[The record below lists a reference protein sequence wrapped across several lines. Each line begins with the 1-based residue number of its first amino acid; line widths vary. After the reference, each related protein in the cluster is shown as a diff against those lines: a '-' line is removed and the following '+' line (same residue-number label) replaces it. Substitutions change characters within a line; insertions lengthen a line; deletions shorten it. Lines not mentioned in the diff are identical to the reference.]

1 MAIASSGAAPVSER
15 VAVLGTGTMAP
26 GIAASF
32 AAAGWPARLWGR
44 DADRLN
50 AASERATA
58 ALGQLRAEQLA
69 GPSATTVSA
78 THDLAA
84 ALADVS
90 LVVEAVREDAAT
102 KRSLF
107 EQVERHAAPGALL
120 ASTTSGLL
128 IDDFVGPSPERYLA
142 LHFWNPAHLM
152 PLVEVA
158 GGQATPGEVVDRGC
172 AIVQAIGKTP
182 VRLRRPVVGFIGTR
196 LQQAVVREAIALLE
210 AGVADAA
217 DIDAATR
224 LSFGARFPVMGP
236 LETSDVGGLDVVLAI
251 HDYLL
256 GELDRSV
263 EPNPLLRSL
272 VDRGEL
278 GAKTGRGFYDWSVR
292 SADELRAERDRELIT
307 RVRMLRDAEEGKQG
321 R

>member
-1 MAIASSGAAPVSER
+1 MTTGNPGGGPVSER

-44 DADRLN
+44 DGGRLK
-50 AASERATA
+50 AASERAAA
-58 ALGQLRAEQLA
+58 ALGQLQAEQLA
-69 GPSATTVSA
+69 GPSSTTVSA
-78 THDLAA
+78 TDDLAA
-84 ALADVS
+84 AVADVS

-107 EQVERHAAPGALL
+107 EQVERHASQRALL

-128 IDDFVGPSPERYLA
+128 IDDFVGPSPKRYLA

-158 GGQATPGEVVDRGC
+158 GGRATPGEVIDSGC
-172 AIVQAIGKTP
+172 AIVQAIGKKP

-196 LQQAVVREAIALLE
+196 LQQAVVREAIALLG

-263 EPNPLLRSL
+263 EPNPLLRAL
-272 VDRGEL
+272 VAQGHL
-278 GAKTGRGFYDWSVR
+278 GAKTGQGFYDWSLR
-292 SADELRAERDRELIT
+292 SAEKLRAERDRELIM